1 MPQYVVNKVADALN
15 ERGKSTKGSKIPI
28 LGLAYKKDVDDVRE
42 SPSLELIELLREK
55 GAKVD
60 YNDPY
65 VPKTHKMRHYDLK
78 MSSVPLTE
86 KNLKKYDCVV
96 ISTDHSSYDYDYDYD
111 YDFIAK
117 HSRLVIDTRNAM
129 KGVSGF
135 TEEKIIKA

>member
-15 ERGKSTKGSKIPI
+15 ERGKSTKGSKILI

-42 SPSLELIELLREK
+42 SPSLELIELLRDK

-65 VPKTHKMRHYDLK
+65 VPKTHKMRHYDFK

-96 ISTDHSSYDYDYDYD
+96 ISTDHSSYDYN
-111 YDFIAK
+111 FIAK
-117 HSRLVIDTRNAM
+117 NSRLIVDTRNAT

-135 TEEKIIKA
+135 AKWKIIKA